1 MFESHHMLKKQCPAS
16 ICEFL
21 NWKALK
27 LTEMCGQKKKKKIN
41 RNAEWSQDQGIFNI
55 FHP

>member
-27 LTEMCGQKKKKKIN
+27 LTEMCGQKKKKN
-41 RNAEWSQDQGIFNI
+41 
-55 FHP
+55 